1 MVRWVHVLLVL
12 LVVHFTTTSTA
23 RMVPN
28 DEDDEE
34 ENNSEKK
41 RVVNFASVSA
51 GAVVLEAS
59 AQSTKFHNLLNDD
72 KDKYGMTQCSEKKWV
87 VLGLSEDVS
96 EYVFWDFFHM

>member
-1 MVRWVHVLLVL
+1 
-12 LVVHFTTTSTA
+12 
-23 RMVPN
+23 MVPN

-34 ENNSEKK
+34 VGLSEAKK

-51 GAVVLEAS
+51 GAVVLESS

-96 EYVFWDFFHM
+96 ELNY

>member
-1 MVRWVHVLLVL
+1 
-12 LVVHFTTTSTA
+12 
-23 RMVPN
+23 MVPN
-28 DEDDEE
+28 DDGDEE
-34 ENNSEKK
+34 EGMSEKRK

-51 GAVVLEAS
+51 GAVVLESS

-96 EYVFWDFFHM
+96 QYCNLGVRILSIFLTYHAKILVI